1 MDRFLK
7 ELEALKPKDPVSV
20 LDIKIDDDPIYIES
34 DESSVESD
42 SEEDSEDLSWLEEQ
56 CERAANDALP
66 KDEMKTVIVDLIK
79 SDNGNEE
86 LQSLLVDV
94 IGFDHLDFISAI
106 LSRRN
111 ELRDGLHSHTQIGL
125 SKSQREIQI
134 RENQRIRA
142 ERNANLQMAN
152 LDPRYPHV
160 YRKHQSGN
168 SISMFGHK
176 YALPEGSERV
186 NYATYEKVTIPY
198 PKLDTSFHPRRL
210 IRINEL
216 DGLCQ
221 VTFSKYDTL
230 NKMQSLVYP
239 IGYETN
245 ENMLICAP
253 TGAGKTD
260 VALISILSTIKQ
272 HSVFE
277 DGIWNVDYDNFKIV
291 YVAPLKALAAEIV
304 EKMGSR
310 LAWLRV
316 KVRELTGDM
325 QLTRAEINDT
335 QIIVTTPE
343 KWDVVTRKP
352 NDDTGLTTKIK
363 LLIIDEVHLLHE
375 DRGAVIESLVAR
387 TLRQVES
394 SQSMIRIVGLSATL
408 PNFIDV
414 AEFLKVNPQQGLFF
428 FDNSFRPCPLQQEFV
443 GVRGKA
449 GSKQAMENIDQV
461 AYDSLLE
468 NVEKGFQVM
477 VFVHSRKDT
486 VKTARAFRAIAQ
498 DRGELSLFLPDQDK
512 RSKFER
518 EMSSFKNRD
527 MTELFDFG
535 FGVHHAGMGR
545 SERNL
550 TEKMFMSGAI
560 NVLCCTATLAW
571 GVNLPAA
578 VVIIKGTQVYDAKHG
593 GFVDLGIS
601 DVIQIFGR
609 AGRPQF
615 EKFGTG
621 ILVSTLDRLDHYLSA
636 ITHQFPIESRLQ
648 AKLADNLNAE
658 ISLGTVT
665 NVQEAVQWLGYT
677 YMYVRMRKAPQTY
690 GLKLAEV
697 QDDPYLTQHRRKLVM
712 EAARRL
718 QEVQM
723 IIYDDDDPSET
734 LVSKDIGRIAS
745 DFYLLN
751 TSVEIFN
758 TAIKPDSSEASVLST
773 LAMSGEFD
781 GIKARQEEAK
791 ELESMEKQA
800 HFPIKQG
807 VETPEG
813 KTNALIQ
820 AYISGIGTKDTSL
833 GSDMNYVAQNATR
846 IVRAFFLLCLSR
858 RWGAMTMAMLDL
870 DKSINRRM
878 WADDHPMTQFE
889 IQEPVARQ
897 LRAKNPYIEDMKD
910 MSNKELGDLVHN
922 VGMGQRLGQLVD
934 KFPLINILSSQV
946 KPITTRVMRVEVSVV
961 GNFNWDGR
969 LHGKAQYFWIWV
981 HEDTEEAELLHTD
994 KLILDAKNVHSP
1006 QRFDFAIPVKDPPP
1020 NQLILR
1026 VVSDTW
1032 IGSESTVALSF
1043 NHLVKPESHPIQT
1056 RLLKLRPLPV
1066 GALKNEKIEQYY
1078 RRRFDFFNP
1087 MQTMCF
1093 HSLYHEKTSVLL
1105 GSPTG
1110 SGKTI
1115 ACEIAIWAA
1124 LRDRPG
1130 SKIVYIAPM
1139 KALVKERVGDWRRG
1153 ICKAANLKLVELTGD
1168 TNPEA
1173 DAIRKADII
1182 ITTPEKFDGISR
1194 NWQSRTFVQN
1204 VSLLVM
1210 DEVHLLASDRGAILE
1225 MIVSRMNFVQAKT
1238 GKHVRL
1244 LGMSTA
1250 VANAGDMASWLGV
1263 KDNTGLFNFPSSVRP
1278 VPLEMYIEG
1287 FPDNVGFCPLM
1298 KSMNKPAF
1306 LAIKRH
1312 SGAKPALIFV
1322 PSRRQTRLTAQDFI
1336 HMCGNEEN
1344 PRRFLHMSDD
1354 ELADVLERVSD
1365 ETLQLSLQFG
1375 IAIHHAGLVDED
1387 RKISHELFEQ
1397 QKVQILI
1404 ATSTLAWGVNLPA
1417 YLVVIKGTQF
1427 YDAKVE
1433 KYKNMDLTDVLQMMG
1448 RAGRP
1453 AFDTTGVAMVFTK
1466 QSTKSFYK
1474 YFLNIGFP
1482 VESSLHKFMEDHI
1495 GAEISARTIKTR
1507 QEALDFLT
1515 WTFLFRRI
1523 HANPSYYDVED
1534 VNKWMVERVDQ
1545 CLSEL
1550 EASSCLI
1557 RGEQL
1562 TPTPFLKI
1570 ASFYYM
1576 SHKTIRMFLQRI
1588 NPDLQMVDALLCL
1601 ALSTEYTEL
1610 SVRHNEDAIN
1620 EELSLQ
1626 VPYHG
1631 NLLQMHMGYSFVKVF
1646 LLVQAR
1652 MRRLEM
1658 PIMDYIQDTIS
1669 VLDQAIR
1676 ILQALIDTCAE
1687 RGYYRAVMTV
1697 ITLLRCMKQGCE
1709 PQDNMLRVLPG
1720 LWNTKSSKRLSEVTE
1735 GDAKALH
1742 VPRRLEKEF
1751 ARALT
1756 RVPRPKVE
1764 KGTVEL
1770 NPKGPVYCAMFHKPQ
1785 VESWFVIVEKDDK
1798 IVSLERVQ
1806 RHRKV
1811 TKSPNGTVHVI
1822 NDTLDISYTI
1832 TDAGVVSS

>member
-7 ELEALKPKDPVSV
+7 ELESFRPKEKPTI
-20 LDIKIDDDPIYIES
+20 LDIQIDNDPFYIES
-34 DESSVESD
+34 EESWSES
-42 SEEDSEDLSWLEEQ
+42 ESEDDEQDLRWLEEQ
-56 CERAANDALP
+56 CERAANAGLP
-66 KDEMKTVIVDLIK
+66 KEELKTVIIDLIK

-94 IGFDHLDFISAI
+94 IGFDHLDFISSI
-106 LSRRN
+106 LSRRE
-111 ELRDGLHSHTQIGL
+111 ELRQRLHTHSQISL
-125 SKSQREIQI
+125 SKTQRELQI
-134 RENQRIRA
+134 RENQRFRA
-142 ERNANLQMAN
+142 ERNANLQMAHV
-152 LDPRYPHV
+152 DPQYPHV
-160 YRKHQSGN
+160 FRKHQIGS
-168 SISMFGHK
+168 SVSMFGHK
-176 YALPEGSERV
+176 YALPEGTERV

-198 PKLDTSFHPRRL
+198 PKPDTSFHPKRL
-210 IRINEL
+210 IQISEL
-216 DGLCQ
+216 DDLCKI
-221 VTFSKYDTL
+221 TFSKYETL

-239 IGYETN
+239 IGYDTN

-260 VALISILSTIKQ
+260 VALITILSIIKQ
-272 HSVFE
+272 HSVLE
-277 DGIWNVDYDNFKIV
+277 DGFWNVDYDNFKIV

-310 LAWLRV
+310 LAWLRI

-352 NDDTGLTTKIK
+352 HDDTGLTTKIK

-408 PNFIDV
+408 PNFVDV

-428 FDNSFRPCPLQQEFV
+428 FDNSFRPCPLQQEFI
-443 GVRGKA
+443 GVRGKV
-449 GSKQAMENIDQV
+449 GSKQALENIDQV

-486 VKTARAFRAIAQ
+486 AKTARTFRAIAQ

-518 EMSSFKNRD
+518 DMSSFKNRD

-535 FGVHHAGMGR
+535 FGIHHAGMGR

-665 NVQEAVQWLGYT
+665 NVQEAIQWLGYT
-677 YMYVRMRKAPQTY
+677 YLYVRMRKAPQTY
-690 GLKLAEV
+690 GLKLAEIK
-697 QDDPYLTQHRRKLVM
+697 DDPRLSGHCRKLVI

-723 IIYDDDDPSET
+723 IVFDEDDPSEM
-734 LVSKDIGRIAS
+734 LISKDIGRIAS

-751 TSVEIFN
+751 TSVEVFN
-758 TAIKPDSSEASVLST
+758 TAIKPSSSEASVLST

-791 ELESMEKQA
+791 ELELMEKKA

-820 AYISGIGTKDTSL
+820 AYISQIVAKETSL
-833 GSDMNYVAQNATR
+833 GSDMNYVAQNSTR

-878 WADDHPMTQFE
+878 WADEHPILQFE
-889 IQEPVARQ
+889 LQEPIARQ
-897 LRAKNPYIEDMKD
+897 IRAKNPYIEDMKD

-922 VGMGQRLGQLVD
+922 VGMGKKLGQLVD
-934 KFPLINILSSQV
+934 KFPLVTIIDSQV
-946 KPITTRVMRVEVSVV
+946 RPITTRVMRVEVELV
-961 GNFNWDGR
+961 GNFSWDGR
-969 LHGKAQYFWIWV
+969 MHGKAQYFWIWV
-981 HEDTEEAELLHTD
+981 QEDTEEAELLHTD
-994 KLILDAKNVHSP
+994 KLILDSKNVHIP
-1006 QRFDFAIPVKDPPP
+1006 QRFDFAIPIKEKAP

-1026 VVSDTW
+1026 IVSDTW

-1043 NHLVKPESHPIQT
+1043 KHLVKPESHPIQT
-1056 RLLKLRPLPV
+1056 RLLNLRPLPV
-1066 GALKNEKIEQYY
+1066 TALKNQTIEQYY
-1078 RRRFDFFNP
+1078 RRKFEFFNP

-1093 HSLYHEKTSVLL
+1093 HTLYHEKTSVLL

-1139 KALVKERVGDWRRG
+1139 KALVKERVSDWRRG
-1153 ICKAANLKLVELTGD
+1153 ICQAANLKLVELTGD

-1194 NWQSRTFVQN
+1194 NWQTRTFVQN

-1225 MIVSRMNFVQAKT
+1225 MIVSRMNFIKART

-1278 VPLEMYIEG
+1278 VPLEMYIES

-1312 SGAKPALIFV
+1312 SPSKPALIFV

-1344 PRRFLHMSDD
+1344 PRRFLHMSDE
-1354 ELADVLERVSD
+1354 ELSEVLARVSD
-1365 ETLQLSLQFG
+1365 ETLSLSLQFG

-1397 QKVQILI
+1397 QKVQILV

-1453 AFDTTGVAMVFTK
+1453 AFDTTGVAMVYTK
-1466 QSTKSFYK
+1466 QSTKAFYK

-1482 VESSLHKFMEDHI
+1482 VESSLHRFMEDHI
-1495 GAEISARTIKTR
+1495 GAEISARTIKSR

-1515 WTFLFRRI
+1515 WTFLYRRI
-1523 HANPSYYDVED
+1523 HANPTYYDVQD
-1534 VNKWMVERVDQ
+1534 VNKWMIERVDQ
-1545 CLSEL
+1545 CLIEL
-1550 EASSCLI
+1550 ERSSCLLL
-1557 RGEQL
+1557 GEEFQ
-1562 TPTPFLKI
+1562 PTPFLKI

-1576 SHKTIRMFLQRI
+1576 SHKTIRMFLERI
-1588 NPDLQMVDALLCL
+1588 KPDLAIVDALLCL
-1601 ALSTEYTEL
+1601 AFSTEYTEL
-1610 SVRHNEDAIN
+1610 SVRHNEDMIN
-1620 EELSLQ
+1620 EELSLKL
-1626 VPYHG
+1626 PYHG
-1631 NLLQMHMGYSFVKVF
+1631 NLLQMHMGYSFVKAF

-1658 PIMDYIQDTIS
+1658 PIMDYVQDTIS

-1687 RGYYRAVMTV
+1687 KGYFDAVMTV

-1709 PQDNMLRVLPG
+1709 PEDNMLRILPG
-1720 LWNTKSSKRLSEVTE
+1720 LWNTKSSKRLSEVTKS
-1735 GDAKALH
+1735 DSKALG
-1742 VPRRLEKEF
+1742 VPKRLEKEF
-1751 ARALT
+1751 IRALE
-1756 RVPRPKVE
+1756 RIPRPKVE
-1764 KGTVEL
+1764 NDTVRL
-1770 NPKGPVYCAMFHKPQ
+1770 SPRGHVYCPMFHKPQ
-1785 VESWFVIVEKDDK
+1785 VESWFVITEKDGK
-1798 IVSLERVQ
+1798 LLSLERVQ
-1806 RHRKV
+1806 RGRDV
-1811 TKSPNGTVHVI
+1811 PKSPLGTVHI
-1822 NDTLDISYTI
+1822 ISDTLDISFTI
-1832 TDAGVVSS
+1832 DDNGVVSR